1 MNPANPSKKLTVL
14 IADDMADTRDS
25 LTRLLHLEKDI
36 EVIGG
41 VSDGQQAIE
50 MARKVT
56 PDIVLLDVSMPV
68 VDGISAAAA
77 IRESGC
83 GSAVIMMSIRDDVQY
98 FRQAMLAG
106 ARDFLTK
113 PFTGQDLIQAI
124 RGVYEQ
130 TERTSTTRSA
140 TPTSTAPATRIV
152 QWAEHRR
159 GQRDGMRQL
168 DDAQN

>member
-1 MNPANPSKKLTVL
+1 MSSATPSKKVTVL
-14 IADDMADTRDS
+14 IADDVADTREN
-25 LTRLLHLEKDI
+25 LTKLLHLEKDI

-41 VSDGQQAIE
+41 ASDGKQAIE
-50 MARKVT
+50 MARQAT
-56 PDIVLLDVSMPV
+56 PDIVLLDVNMPG

-83 GSAVIMMSIRDDVQY
+83 GSAVIMMSVRDDVQY

-124 RGVYEQ
+124 RGVCEQ
-130 TERTSTTRSA
+130 SERASAMRNSQTSRDAIHQVAPWTDDDDVDSNGRRSSA
-140 TPTSTAPATRIV
+140 NLN
-152 QWAEHRR
+152 
-159 GQRDGMRQL
+159 G
-168 DDAQN
+168 

>member
-1 MNPANPSKKLTVL
+1 MNSATPSKKVTVL
-14 IADDMADTRDS
+14 IADDVADTREN
-25 LTRLLHLEKDI
+25 LTKLLHLENDI

-41 VSDGQQAIE
+41 ASDGQQAIE
-50 MARKVT
+50 MARRAT
-56 PDIVLLDVSMPV
+56 PDIVLLDVNMPG

-83 GSAVIMMSIRDDVQY
+83 GSAVIMMSVRDDVQY

-124 RGVYEQ
+124 RGVCEQ
-130 TERTSTTRSA
+130 SERASAMRSSQSKSGVIDPVA
-140 TPTSTAPATRIV
+140 
-152 QWAEHRR
+152 QWADHDSPRA
-159 GQRDGMRQL
+159 DGN
-168 DDAQN
+168 QNAADVNR